1 MRKVQEHQ
9 FGLGQVPIGEIKL
22 DPKSRDDIP
31 AVLRGLQVLY
41 EERRSEL
48 WVLLE
53 ANVCPD
59 SDHRLG
65 RPGMDL
71 WRILVLGVLKQGL
84 DCDFDRVHELAN
96 QHRTVRAMLC
106 HGDFDAHEY
115 QYQMV
120 VDNVVLLT
128 ATDTGLLMDAVRCMV
143 RDVVRACARHHIG
156 GWRQHAHH
164 VARAKRL
171 ARRVGTAKMRRRRP
185 EAVGEYVAHCRMLA
199 DRTAESVRRLVQAA
213 TRRSG
218 RADRSGRPMSTPN
231 RETVVWSRPKCFV
244 RRGTLSP
251 RVAGAGP
258 TNEYPAGVHRCGDR
272 LRRSDTRAEYL
283 VPGAT
288 EAGAKKSAFNAECP
302 GPPGPAPASGARRQD
317 RIVSQAGRKST
328 QFMLAAG
335 VIGGTAL

>member
-48 WVLLE
+48 WALLE

-115 QYQMV
+115 QYQTV
-120 VDNVVLLT
+120 ADNVALLT
-128 ATDTGLLMDAVRCMV
+128 PELLREVN
-143 RDVVRACARHHIG
+143 
-156 GWRQHAHH
+156 
-164 VARAKRL
+164 
-171 ARRVGTAKMRRRRP
+171 
-185 EAVGEYVAHCRMLA
+185 
-199 DRTAESVRRLVQAA
+199 RLVVETGHRIAKKSLAQHCAGDVTRSSPRPTFATPPTPASSWTLCAA
-213 TRRSG
+213 WFAMSSG
-218 RADRSGRPMSTPN
+218 RA
-231 RETVVWSRPKCFV
+231 
-244 RRGTLSP
+244 L
-251 RVAGAGP
+251 
-258 TNEYPAGVHRCGDR
+258 
-272 LRRSDTRAEYL
+272 
-283 VPGAT
+283 AT
-288 EAGAKKSAFNAECP
+288 TS
-302 GPPGPAPASGARRQD
+302 
-317 RIVSQAGRKST
+317 
-328 QFMLAAG
+328 AAG
-335 VIGGTAL
+335 VSMRTMWRGRNGWPGGWARRRCGGGGRKQWASTWPIAGCWRTGRRSRCADSCGRALAAPRSSGSCAG